1 MEGTEPEQVPA
12 EVYAGVLLGT
22 AVGDALGLPAE
33 GLSPRRIRQRWN
45 GDWRM
50 RLVAGR
56 GMISDDTEHT
66 LMVAQALLAEPE
78 DVRRFERI
86 LGWKLRWWFLG
97 LPGGVGWATA
107 KACLKL
113 WLGFPAGRSAV
124 RSGGSG
130 PAMRSAI
137 LGAYFARDH
146 QRRREFVAASTRLT
160 HRGWQAET
168 AALAVAEL
176 AVLSIRRQGQPP
188 VAELL
193 EVLLALSA
201 EPEWRKLL
209 GQMEESLA
217 VGSSVG
223 DFAVRLGLGQ
233 GVAGYALHVVP
244 MAIYAWARHPRDFR
258 LALTNVLDCG
268 GDTDTTGAILGA
280 LAGAVGGR
288 EAIPSAWVAGI
299 AEWPRSVGFVERV
312 AGRLTEQR
320 RGKQTLGPIRLF
332 WPGVLIRNL
341 VFLVVI
347 LGHGFRRLLPPWGG
361 G

>member
-56 GMISDDTEHT
+56 GLISDDTEHT

-124 RSGGSG
+124 LSGGSG

-176 AVLSIRRQGQPP
+176 AALSVRRQGQPP

-201 EPEWRKLL
+201 EPQWRKLL

-233 GVAGYALHVVP
+233 GVTGYALHVVP

-258 LALTNVLDCG
+258 LALTSVLDCG

-320 RGKQTLGPIRLF
+320 RGKQTLGPIRVF